1 MPATTNGPPDNDQSS
16 YDQHDVIDEQSCHAT
31 GIPIGNSA
39 LCAMLAAWG
48 KHVIENLNTRFQIA
62 IPRRDVESH

>member
-16 YDQHDVIDEQSCHAT
+16 HDQRDVMDERLGHVT

-39 LCAMLAAWG
+39 LCTMLAAWG
-48 KHVIENLNTRFQIA
+48 KHVFENRNTRFRIA
-62 IPRRDVESH
+62 IRVRDVESH